1 MAASI
6 NNKNPGWVQIAE
18 IEKILNPFEGITPD
32 IENLQ
37 EFPFRSYPKKEPV
50 RVRKV
55 NHPYNPQ
62 QLGVEL
68 DTLAGKIIEHRW
80 DFQVPDKHGR
90 CPEVHGF
97 EWLLDYIGN
106 KVAEIGG
113 HTLIKSEGGASY
125 NPQAEQSCIWTED
138 DDGIYETACG
148 NMFEL
153 NDTPEHNRMK
163 FCPYCGKVLRQ
174 SKDGE

>member
-1 MAASI
+1 MNQYI
-6 NNKNPGWVQIAE
+6 ITKEIIAE
-18 IEKILNPFEGITPD
+18 LIDYSNAEDAEACIRNIIKTKV
-32 IENLQ
+32 
-37 EFPFRSYPKKEPV
+37 YPY
-50 RVRKV
+50 
-55 NHPYNPQ
+55 PYNPQ

-90 CPEVHGF
+90 CPEVPGF

-125 NPQAEQSCIWTED
+125 NPQAEHQQTLAEVVQKVRHLIREEGYD
-138 DDGIYETACG
+138 CG
-148 NMFEL
+148 ESERILTFLKE
-153 NDTPEHNRMK
+153 MK
-163 FCPYCGKVLRQ
+163 
-174 SKDGE
+174 